1 VADGDT
7 RAAAPAP
14 ATSALDPRLAAARR
28 TADSARALI
37 RALINNGADPDVLDD
52 VARTLDGLTATLA
65 PTARTSRYEG
75 NTGVSEPG
83 TVQPSP
89 VMETHTVI
97 GPASPMSPPMV
108 VETRDGRVHATA
120 TYDVRFEGPP
130 RSLHGGYVASAFDLV
145 LASAAAVTGKI
156 CMTAS
161 LTVQYRKATPLGTEL
176 VFEGWPERTEGR
188 VVHTAA
194 TCTADGVVTA
204 EATGVFVD
212 VGASRYQLPSD

>member
-1 VADGDT
+1 VADPAGPG
-7 RAAAPAP
+7 AAAGA
-14 ATSALDPRLAAARR
+14 ALDADLAAARR
-28 TADSARALI
+28 TARSARALI
-37 RALINNGADPDVLDD
+37 RALINNGADARVLDD
-52 VARTLDGLTATLA
+52 VAAGLDRLTATLA
-65 PTARTSRYEG
+65 PTARASRYEG
-75 NTGVSEPG
+75 NAGVSEPG
-83 TVQPSP
+83 TVQPST

-97 GPASPMSPPMV
+97 GPASPMAPPMT

-145 LASAAAVTGKI
+145 LASAAAVTGRI

-161 LTVQYRKATPLGTEL
+161 LTVQYRRATPLDTEL
-176 VFEGWPERTEGR
+176 VFEAWPERTEGR

-194 TCTADGVVTA
+194 TCTAGGVVTA

-212 VGASRYQLPSD
+212 VGAARYQLPSD